1 MADVTIAGRT
11 FYRDGAWNTLCLP
24 FDVTIAGSVLDGADL
39 RALDNADLK
48 DGVLTLNFTPAAP
61 AEGAVTAIEAGK
73 PYIIKWSKPGSYVA
87 YNGQNA
93 ATCSDIVSPT
103 FKGVTITAPTPQP
116 VTFTGGSFKGTYQS
130 ITFTDKNPSILFL
143 GAGNTLYYPESGAK
157 IGAQRA
163 YFDLGTA
170 QARQFVL
177 NFDGEGTQNGIGLTE
192 ITEIT
197 ERAGAWYTID
207 GVRLDGKPT
216 KKGLYIHGG
225 KKVVVP

>member
-1 MADVTIAGRT
+1 M
-11 FYRDGAWNTLCLP
+11 
-24 FDVTIAGSVLDGADL
+24 
-39 RALDNADLK
+39 
-48 DGVLTLNFTPAAP
+48 
-61 AEGAVTAIEAGK
+61 
-73 PYIIKWSKPGSYVA
+73 A
-87 YNGQNA
+87 YNGENA
-93 ATCSDIVSPT
+93 ATCSDIVNPVFQAVTLDATDRSVSFDLDDTEGQEKGIT
-103 FKGVTITAPTPQP
+103 FC
-116 VTFTGGSFKGTYQS
+116 GTYDAMA
-130 ITFTDKNPSILFL
+130 FDAAEPSILFL

-177 NFDGEGTQNGIGLTE
+177 RFVEDPLTEGGNFDGEGTQNGIGHTE

-197 ERAGAWYTID
+197 ERAGAWYTLD

-216 KKGLYIHGG
+216 KRSAEGRLLPTGRKKGLYIHGG